1 MLFEDTFEK
10 TQWGKVKQMSGEQ
23 VYYNHLRQ
31 LGELT
36 LIVEEMT
43 QFSGEMIK
51 LIMI

>member
-1 MLFEDTFEK
+1 
-10 TQWGKVKQMSGEQ
+10 MSGEQ